1 MTRTLSLMFLT
12 AAFIGCAAF
21 QIQVLPPGS
30 GVDDNMAISVCGSL
44 ELFTSLVTEEQ
55 AWRAENPEV
64 AYARPRV
71 GQSLCELYASIGA
84 PSNSEIIESADGLDE
99 MELQYRTRGSG
110 VANVQIRD
118 SVATSRVEEGPAVN
132 NGFLEKQI
140 RTISTMVSALSSE
153 MAVSSLSPQYGGS
166 VWFL

>member
-12 AAFIGCAAF
+12 AAFISCAAF
-21 QIQVLPPGS
+21 QIHVLPPG
-30 GVDDNMAISVCGSL
+30 GGIDDNTAIAACGSL
-44 ELFTSLVTEEQ
+44 ELFTSLVAEEQ

-118 SVATSRVEEGPAVN
+118 SVATSRGAGGGTSGEQWVFGETDSNYIYHGVR
-132 NGFLEKQI
+132 LKQ
-140 RTISTMVSALSSE
+140 RDSGEFVVSA
-153 MAVSSLSPQYGGS
+153 VR
-166 VWFL
+166 W

>member
-1 MTRTLSLMFLT
+1 MTRTLSLISLAA

-21 QIQVLPPGS
+21 QIQVLPPGN
-30 GVDDNMAISVCGSL
+30 GVDDNMAISACGSL
-44 ELFTSLVTEEQ
+44 ELFTSLVTEEK

-84 PSNSEIIESADGLDE
+84 PSNSEIIQSADGLDE

-110 VANVQIRD
+110 IANVQIRD
-118 SVATSRVEEGPAVN
+118 SSTTSRGGGGGTSGEQWIFGETDSNYIYHGVR
-132 NGFLEKQI
+132 LKQ
-140 RTISTMVSALSSE
+140 RDGGEFFVSA
-153 MAVSSLSPQYGGS
+153 VG
-166 VWFL
+166 W

>member
-21 QIQVLPPGS
+21 QIHVLPPGG
-30 GVDDNMAISVCGSL
+30 GVDDNTAIAACGSL
-44 ELFTSLVTEEQ
+44 ELFTSLVAEEQ

-84 PSNSEIIESADGLDE
+84 PSNSEIIESADGLAE
-99 MELQYRTRGSG
+99 MELQYRTRGCG

-118 SVATSRVEEGPAVN
+118 SVATSRGAGGGTSGEQWVFGETDSNYIYHGVR
-132 NGFLEKQI
+132 LKQ
-140 RTISTMVSALSSE
+140 RDSGEFVVSA
-153 MAVSSLSPQYGGS
+153 VR
-166 VWFL
+166 W

>member
-12 AAFIGCAAF
+12 AAFMGCAAF
-21 QIQVLPPGS
+21 QIHVLPPGG
-30 GVDDNMAISVCGSL
+30 GVDDNTAIAACGSL
-44 ELFTSLVTEEQ
+44 ELFTRLVGEEQ

-99 MELQYRTRGSG
+99 M
-110 VANVQIRD
+110 
-118 SVATSRVEEGPAVN
+118 
-132 NGFLEKQI
+132 
-140 RTISTMVSALSSE
+140 LS
-153 MAVSSLSPQYGGS
+153 LIHI
-166 VWFL
+166 

>member
-1 MTRTLSLMFLT
+1 MNMSSLMFLT
-12 AAFIGCAAF
+12 AAFMGCAAF

-30 GVDDNMAISVCGSL
+30 GVDDNMAISACGSL

-84 PSNSEIIESADGLDE
+84 PSNSEIIESADGLNE

-118 SVATSRVEEGPAVN
+118 SVATSRGAGGGTSGEQWVFGETDSNYIYHGVR
-132 NGFLEKQI
+132 LKQ
-140 RTISTMVSALSSE
+140 RDSGEFVVSA
-153 MAVSSLSPQYGGS
+153 VR
-166 VWFL
+166 W

>member
-1 MTRTLSLMFLT
+1 MTRTLRLMLLT
-12 AAFIGCAAF
+12 TAFMGCAAF
-21 QIQVLPPGS
+21 QIQVLPPGG
-30 GVDDNMAISVCGSL
+30 GVDDNTAIAACGSL

-84 PSNSEIIESADGLDE
+84 PSNSEIIESADGLNE

-118 SVATSRVEEGPAVN
+118 SVASSRGAGGGTSGEQWVFGETDSNYIYHGVR
-132 NGFLEKQI
+132 LKQ
-140 RTISTMVSALSSE
+140 RDSGEFFVSA
-153 MAVSSLSPQYGGS
+153 VR
-166 VWFL
+166 W

>member
-1 MTRTLSLMFLT
+1 MTRTLRLMLLT
-12 AAFIGCAAF
+12 TAFMGCAAF
-21 QIQVLPPGS
+21 QIQVLPPGG
-30 GVDDNMAISVCGSL
+30 GVDDNTAIAACGSL

-55 AWRAENPEV
+55 AWRDENPEV

-118 SVATSRVEEGPAVN
+118 SVASSRGAGGGTSGEQWVFGETDSNYIYHGVR
-132 NGFLEKQI
+132 LKQ
-140 RTISTMVSALSSE
+140 RDGGEFVVSA
-153 MAVSSLSPQYGGS
+153 VR
-166 VWFL
+166 W

>member
-1 MTRTLSLMFLT
+1 MTRTLRLMLLT
-12 AAFIGCAAF
+12 TAFMGCAAF
-21 QIQVLPPGS
+21 QIQVLPPGG
-30 GVDDNMAISVCGSL
+30 GVDDNTAIAACGSL
-44 ELFTSLVTEEQ
+44 ELFTSLVAEEQ

-118 SVATSRVEEGPAVN
+118 SVATSRGAGGGTSGEQWVFGETDSNYIYHGVR
-132 NGFLEKQI
+132 LKQ
-140 RTISTMVSALSSE
+140 RDSGEFVVSA
-153 MAVSSLSPQYGGS
+153 VR
-166 VWFL
+166 W

>member
-1 MTRTLSLMFLT
+1 MTRTLRLMLLT
-12 AAFIGCAAF
+12 TAFMGCAAF
-21 QIQVLPPGS
+21 QIQVLPPGG
-30 GVDDNMAISVCGSL
+30 GVDDNTAIAACGSL

-55 AWRAENPEV
+55 AWRDENPEV

-84 PSNSEIIESADGLDE
+84 PTDSEIIESADGLDE

-118 SVATSRVEEGPAVN
+118 SSATSRGAGGGTSGEQWVFGETDSNYIYHGVR
-132 NGFLEKQI
+132 LKQ
-140 RTISTMVSALSSE
+140 RDSGEFFVSA
-153 MAVSSLSPQYGGS
+153 VR
-166 VWFL
+166 W

>member
-1 MTRTLSLMFLT
+1 MTRTLRLMLLT
-12 AAFIGCAAF
+12 TAFMGCAAF
-21 QIQVLPPGS
+21 QIQVLPPGG
-30 GVDDNMAISVCGSL
+30 GVDDNTAIAACGSL

-55 AWRAENPEV
+55 AWRDENPEV

-118 SVATSRVEEGPAVN
+118 SVATSRGAGGGTSGEQWVFGETDSNYIYHGVR
-132 NGFLEKQI
+132 LKQ
-140 RTISTMVSALSSE
+140 RDSGEFVVSA
-153 MAVSSLSPQYGGS
+153 VR
-166 VWFL
+166 W